1 MFELDGINVLKHN
14 SIKIKKEKIIYIDP
28 FQIDI
33 PAHDADLILCT
44 HSHYD
49 HFSPKDIL
57 AVANESTVIIT
68 TSDCKKEVEKMG
80 FIEQNCYYIKAY
92 DELQFENI
100 EIKAIPAY
108 NKNKEF
114 HPKEN
119 NWVGYLLKIENNIYY
134 IAGDTD
140 KTKEASK
147 IECDVAFLPVG
158 GTYTMN
164 YIEAA
169 VLTKKIKPKFVIPT
183 HYGSIV
189 GDKECGILFKELI
202 NEKETKCE
210 IYI

>member
-1 MFELDGINVLKHN
+1 MFELDGINVLKHS

-68 TSDCKKEVEKMG
+68 TPDCKNEVEKMG
-80 FIEQNCYYIKAY
+80 FLEDNVYYAKPY
-92 DELQFENI
+92 DEIDFEGI
-100 EIKAIPAY
+100 SIKTIPAY
-108 NKNKEF
+108 NKHKEF
-114 HPKEN
+114 HPKKN
-119 NWVGYLLKIENNIYY
+119 NWLGYLIELDNNIYY

-140 KTKEASK
+140 KTKEACQV
-147 IECDVAFLPVG
+147 ECDVAFLPVG
-158 GTYTMN
+158 GTYTMD
-164 YIEAA
+164 YLEAA
-169 VLTKKIKPKFVIPT
+169 SLTKKIKPKFVIPT

-189 GDKECGILFKELI
+189 GDEECGILFKELI
-202 NEKETKCE
+202 DKKETKCE
-210 IYI
+210 LYI